1 MDDSNSSGKSRNLTY
16 ILIFV
21 LVFII
26 VAILAGGY
34 YLNYS
39 KVNQLNRKIDQTQK
53 DVEKVKEDT
62 AEKKQ
67 NAMEEI
73 NPETVVRLALLKAYT
88 SSLKNSLSKQDLAD
102 LDRITLYIQGN
113 PSVIVT
119 KNPDLPADVAQAI
132 ANIKL
137 KAKALRNKAVV
148 VIKDEVDKATY
159 TQGEE
164 IMLTGTISFVEDDA
178 VYGGS
183 IFMLTDS
190 ETGNTYYLHFNETNS
205 QTIKNTMLDEKV
217 TVDVKVTSKANEP
230 LAFEVVSGPT
240 LAKQTPTPQ
249 PTQ

>member
-1 MDDSNSSGKSRNLTY
+1 
-16 ILIFV
+16 
-21 LVFII
+21 
-26 VAILAGGY
+26 
-34 YLNYS
+34 
-39 KVNQLNRKIDQTQK
+39 
-53 DVEKVKEDT
+53 
-62 AEKKQ
+62 
-67 NAMEEI
+67 
-73 NPETVVRLALLKAYT
+73 LLKAYT

>member
-1 MDDSNSSGKSRNLTY
+1 MDDSNSSGSSRNLTY

-21 LVFII
+21 LVFVI

-39 KVNQLNRKIDQTQK
+39 KVNQLTRKVEQTQK

-62 AEKKQ
+62 KEKKQ
-67 NAMEEI
+67 EAIENI
-73 NPETVVRLALLKAYT
+73 NPETVVRLALIKAYT
-88 SSLKNSLSKQDLAD
+88 DSLKTSLNKTDLED

-113 PSVIVT
+113 PNVIVT
-119 KNPDLPADVAQAI
+119 KNPDLPQDIAQAV
-132 ANIKL
+132 ANIKA
-137 KAKALRNKAVV
+137 KAKATKTKAVV
-148 VIKDEVDKATY
+148 VVKTQVDNATY
-159 TQGEE
+159 KQGEE
-164 IMLTGTISFVEDDA
+164 LTITGTISFVEDDA

-190 ETGNTYYLHFNETNS
+190 ETGNSYYLHFNETNS
-205 QTIKNTMLDEKV
+205 QTIKNTMLDKEV

-230 LAFEVVSGPT
+230 LTFEVVSGPT
-240 LAKQTPTPQ
+240 LVKQSPIPQ